1 MMILIL
7 SMSAATLLKPPNR
20 NGKSILKMKSS
31 KLIPIVF
38 FNQSIPSKRAW
49 FKMRTIHRVIRSV
62 QNHNQLIF
70 ACFARPFDLRQ
81 PSLSS
86 FILCSTHL
94 IMHNAKILFAW
105 GAVPRCVCESF
116 CDWIRKGRK
125 SQSNEFLRNFNAA
138 SFRSKTKVA
147 SFPPIVIDREWNI
160 KLN

>member
-20 NGKSILKMKSS
+20 NGKNILKMKSS
-31 KLIPIVF
+31 RLILIVF

-49 FKMRTIHRVIRSV
+49 FKMRTIHRIHRVIRSV

-105 GAVPRCVCESF
+105 GAVRRCVCESF
-116 CDWIRKGRK
+116 CDWIRKRRK
-125 SQSNEFLRNFNAA
+125 SQSNEFLRNFNRMHPTDRKLK
-138 SFRSKTKVA
+138 SLLFRQ
-147 SFPPIVIDREWNI
+147 
-160 KLN
+160 L